1 MKSLKKSMEAKKNDF
16 KDGKLRWDLLPLA
29 EIEEIVK
36 VYTEGAKKYG
46 DNNWQKLPNGI
57 SRYKAALLRH
67 MVEYDKGN
75 TVDPETGCKHL
86 AQVAWNAIAMLY
98 LSTHNDDEPTT
109 LLQKLDARIE
119 KKVTECNALLDDIC
133 LQSDNEKARRKE
145 YDAFNNAKDDKDKLI
160 RKLMIQLAKETDFN
174 FLLFESEAGDYA
186 RIEYQDGNIK
196 HIVYNNAICD
206 SPQTNIDTSV
216 NYKLEAMRNY
226 MDVLITTVNTTI
238 DEYNKR
244 KLRTGD
250 SKLSTNDT
258 KL

>member
-1 MKSLKKSMEAKKNDF
+1 
-16 KDGKLRWDLLPLA
+16 
-29 EIEEIVK
+29 
-36 VYTEGAKKYG
+36 
-46 DNNWQKLPNGI
+46 
-57 SRYKAALLRH
+57 
-67 MVEYDKGN
+67 
-75 TVDPETGCKHL
+75 
-86 AQVAWNAIAMLY
+86 
-98 LSTHNDDEPTT
+98 
-109 LLQKLDARIE
+109 
-119 KKVTECNALLDDIC
+119 
-133 LQSDNEKARRKE
+133 
-145 YDAFNNAKDDKDKLI
+145 
-160 RKLMIQLAKETDFN
+160 MIQLAKETDFN